1 MSAVCL
7 CRMPDKIGL
16 AAPEL
21 VLPPRTYK
29 AGMPGL
35 PLSRSGRRR
44 VSASDAHKRGTYR
57 EMRKINVIFEKDP
70 GAEDIEV
77 LIRAPERDGE
87 VEALIERAAGRPPD
101 VITVTDTD
109 GAVRVLD
116 PGEIISVSTTGKY
129 TQIVT
134 GDSRFIVRQTLQS
147 FEEKLESQRF
157 VRVSRHEIVNLDK
170 VLKFDFTLGGM
181 LRIELAGGMETWASR
196 RNIPLIRRKI
206 LKGE

>member
-1 MSAVCL
+1 
-7 CRMPDKIGL
+7 
-16 AAPEL
+16 
-21 VLPPRTYK
+21 
-29 AGMPGL
+29 
-35 PLSRSGRRR
+35 
-44 VSASDAHKRGTYR
+44 
-57 EMRKINVIFEKDP
+57 MRKINVIFEKDP